1 MVCAAVLLT
10 SCGRPYALDCGPLVM
25 QACEERA
32 AAIVSGVS
40 SAFAG
45 RRVASIVIL
54 NIEGDAR
61 VILNDGTEVG
71 FGRRH

>member
-1 MVCAAVLLT
+1 
-10 SCGRPYALDCGPLVM
+10 M